1 MSGTK
6 GMNRKK
12 VLFFGVLQ
20 IPKKE
25 AKNTSVI
32 FASDTKQVFVSVFFV
47 CCRQKRANVSIIG
60 VF

>member
-32 FASDTKQVFVSVFFV
+32 FASDTKQVFVSVFLSAVVKKEQMF
-47 CCRQKRANVSIIG
+47 Q
-60 VF
+60 

>member
-1 MSGTK
+1 M

-32 FASDTKQVFVSVFFV
+32 FASDTKRFSCLFF
-47 CCRQKRANVSIIG
+47 CLLSPKKKQM
-60 VF
+60 FQ

>member
-20 IPKKE
+20 MLKKE
-25 AKNTSVI
+25 AKNTSVN
-32 FASDTKQVFVSVFFV
+32 FASGTKQVFVSVFLSAVVKKEQMF
-47 CCRQKRANVSIIG
+47 Q
-60 VF
+60 